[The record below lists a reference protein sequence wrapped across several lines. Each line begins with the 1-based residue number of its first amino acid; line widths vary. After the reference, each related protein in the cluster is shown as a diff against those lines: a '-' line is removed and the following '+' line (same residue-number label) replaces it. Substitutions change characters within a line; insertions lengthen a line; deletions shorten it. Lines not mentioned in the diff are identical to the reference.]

1 MTFLFAMMILAVFL
15 GGVLLWLSGL
25 TVGLRSDSDS
35 DSRGD
40 RDLEKLRQDRDKLAA
55 EASAE
60 TARVVEEME
69 RVENELTM
77 AAEEMKLLKD
87 ENEALKAESA
97 SPKTKPSPPK
107 APLPPKPPPL
117 PPTPP
122 PLPDKAPDDDSEDLD
137 SAQTQLNLEKVAH
150 RRTLDELAAI
160 KNLLSIKIA
169 ESSDPSEDLGPK
181 RDRNSAGFKTM
192 SIDNR
197 SQSVSGTDHDRLR
210 QSYDQNIREKD
221 RLETELARTQQ
232 ELQLLKMRQK

>member
-77 AAEEMKLLKD
+77 AAEEMKLELLND
-87 ENEALKAESA
+87 RSDGFVILTCTLILLA
-97 SPKTKPSPPK
+97 SHS
-107 APLPPKPPPL
+107 LP
-117 PPTPP
+117 
-122 PLPDKAPDDDSEDLD
+122 
-137 SAQTQLNLEKVAH
+137 
-150 RRTLDELAAI
+150 
-160 KNLLSIKIA
+160 
-169 ESSDPSEDLGPK
+169 
-181 RDRNSAGFKTM
+181 
-192 SIDNR
+192 
-197 SQSVSGTDHDRLR
+197 
-210 QSYDQNIREKD
+210 
-221 RLETELARTQQ
+221 
-232 ELQLLKMRQK
+232 

>member
-25 TVGLRSDSDS
+25 TVGLRSDSE
-35 DSRGD
+35 
-40 RDLEKLRQDRDKLAA
+40 LP
-55 EASAE
+55 
-60 TARVVEEME
+60 VIEEME

-77 AAEEMKLLKD
+77 AAEEMKRLRD
-87 ENEALKAESA
+87 ENEALKARNTSKES
-97 SPKTKPSPPK
+97 KP
-107 APLPPKPPPL
+107 PPPL

-122 PLPDKAPDDDSEDLD
+122 PLPVKTPSEIPDSEELD
-137 SAQTQLNLEKVAH
+137 SAQALLDLERVAH

-160 KNLLSIKIA
+160 KNLLSTKIA
-169 ESSDPSEDLGPK
+169 QISDPSGGVGTR

-210 QSYDQNIREKD
+210 QLYDQTTRDKD
-221 RLETELARTQQ
+221 SLETELARAQQ